1 MKECIYLFKYKRTW
15 NHMIDILIIDDHP
28 VVLDGT
34 KTLLQDLT
42 DVRIDTEQD
51 SAAVLSRMDAQA
63 FQLFLIDINM
73 KPINGIQLSEMIKKK
88 QPEALILLYTGYEL
102 SDYYE
107 LLIEKKIDGLLS
119 KLATKEQVIQTI
131 QAALRGEILL
141 AADFLDFVHQRTNL
155 PNVQQDV
162 LLSNKE
168 QEILQLVAQGCTNK
182 AIASAIGVTQR
193 TVENY
198 LSKLFVKLNVESR
211 AEAVIVAKE
220 KAWIN

>member
-1 MKECIYLFKYKRTW
+1 MM
-15 NHMIDILIIDDHP
+15 NILIIDDHP

-34 KTLLQDLT
+34 KTLLQDLAN
-42 DVRIDTEQD
+42 VQIKTEQD
-51 SAAVLSRMDAQA
+51 SAAVLPRMETES

-73 KPINGIQLSEMIKKK
+73 KPINGIQLSEMIRKK
-88 QPEALILLYTGYEL
+88 QPEALIILYTGYEL

-141 AADFLDFVHQRTNL
+141 AADFLDFVQQRANL
-155 PNVQQDV
+155 PNVQQEV
-162 LLSNKE
+162 LLSDKE

-182 AIASAIGVTQR
+182 AISSAIRVTQR
-193 TVENY
+193 PEGNY
-198 LSKLFVKLNVESR
+198 LSKLFVKLSVESR

-220 KAWIN
+220 KAWID

>member
-1 MKECIYLFKYKRTW
+1 MKL
-15 NHMIDILIIDDHP
+15 LIIDDHP

-34 KTLLQDLT
+34 KTLLQDL
-42 DVRIDTEQD
+42 VNVQIETEQD
-51 SAAVLSRMDAQA
+51 STAVLLRMDTET

-73 KPINGIQLSEMIKKK
+73 KPINGIQLAEIIKKK
-88 QPEALILLYTGYEL
+88 QPEALIILYTGYEL

-141 AADFLDFVHQRTNL
+141 AADFLDFVQQRSNL
-155 PNVQQDV
+155 PNTQQEV
-162 LLSNKE
+162 LLSDKE

-220 KAWIN
+220 KAWID

>member
-1 MKECIYLFKYKRTW
+1 MM
-15 NHMIDILIIDDHP
+15 NILIIDDHP

-34 KTLLQDLT
+34 KTLLQDL
-42 DVRIDTEQD
+42 VNVQIETEQD
-51 SAAVLSRMDAQA
+51 SAAILLRMDTEA

-73 KPINGIQLSEMIKKK
+73 KPINGIQLAEMIKKK
-88 QPEALILLYTGYEL
+88 QPEALIILYTGYEL
-102 SDYYE
+102 ADYYE

-141 AADFLDFVHQRTNL
+141 AADFLDFVQQRSNL
-155 PNVQQDV
+155 PNTQQEV
-162 LLSNKE
+162 LLSDKE

-220 KAWIN
+220 KAWID

>member
-1 MKECIYLFKYKRTW
+1 
-15 NHMIDILIIDDHP
+15 MINILIVDDHP

-42 DVRIDTEQD
+42 DVNIDTEQNCE
-51 SAAVLSRMDAQA
+51 AVLSRMDAQA

-73 KPINGIQLSEMIKKK
+73 KPTNGIQLSEMIKKK
-88 QPEALILLYTGYEL
+88 QPEAIILLYTGYEL

-107 LLIEKKIDGLLS
+107 LLVEKKIDGLLS

-131 QAALRGEILL
+131 LAALRGEILL
-141 AADFLDFVHQRTNL
+141 SADFLDFVQQRTNM
-155 PNVQQDV
+155 PNRQQEV
-162 LLSNKE
+162 LLSDKE

-220 KAWIN
+220 KAWID

>member
-1 MKECIYLFKYKRTW
+1 
-15 NHMIDILIIDDHP
+15 MIDILIVDDHP

-42 DVRIDTEQD
+42 NVRIDTEQD
-51 SAAVLSRMDAQA
+51 SASVLSRMDAQD

-73 KPINGIQLSEMIKKK
+73 KPLNGIQLSEMIKKK

-107 LLIEKKIDGLLS
+107 LLIEKKVDGLLS

-141 AADFLDFVHQRTNL
+141 AADFLDFVHQRTNRS
-155 PNVQQDV
+155 NVQQDV
-162 LLSNKE
+162 LLSDKE

>member
-1 MKECIYLFKYKRTW
+1 MM
-15 NHMIDILIIDDHP
+15 NILIIDDHP

-34 KTLLQDLT
+34 KTLLQDLAN
-42 DVRIDTEQD
+42 VHIETEQD
-51 SAAVLSRMDAQA
+51 SAAVLSRMDTDT

-88 QPEALILLYTGYEL
+88 QPEALIILYTGYEL

-141 AADFLDFVHQRTNL
+141 AADFLDFVQQRTNL
-155 PNVQQDV
+155 PNVQQEV
-162 LLSNKE
+162 LLSDKE

-220 KAWIN
+220 KAWIK

>member
-1 MKECIYLFKYKRTW
+1 MM
-15 NHMIDILIIDDHP
+15 NILIIDDHP

-34 KTLLQDLT
+34 KTLLQDL
-42 DVRIDTEQD
+42 VNVQIETEQD
-51 SAAVLSRMDAQA
+51 SAAVLLRMDTEA

-73 KPINGIQLSEMIKKK
+73 KPINGIQLAEMIKKK
-88 QPEALILLYTGYEL
+88 QPEALIILYTGYEL
-102 SDYYE
+102 ADYYE

-141 AADFLDFVHQRTNL
+141 AADFLDFVQQRSNL
-155 PNVQQDV
+155 PNSQQEV
-162 LLSNKE
+162 LLSDKE

-220 KAWIN
+220 KAWID

>member
-1 MKECIYLFKYKRTW
+1 MM
-15 NHMIDILIIDDHP
+15 NILIIDDHP

-34 KTLLQDLT
+34 KTLLQDL
-42 DVRIDTEQD
+42 VNVQIETEQD
-51 SAAVLSRMDAQA
+51 SAAVLLRMDTEA

-73 KPINGIQLSEMIKKK
+73 KPINGIQLAEMIKKK
-88 QPEALILLYTGYEL
+88 QPEALIILYTGYEL

-107 LLIEKKIDGLLS
+107 LLIEKKVDGLLS

-141 AADFLDFVHQRTNL
+141 AADFLDFIQQRSNL
-155 PNVQQDV
+155 RNTQQEV
-162 LLSNKE
+162 LLSDKE

-220 KAWIN
+220 KAWID

>member
-1 MKECIYLFKYKRTW
+1 MM
-15 NHMIDILIIDDHP
+15 NILIIDDHP

-34 KTLLQDLT
+34 KTLLQDLAN
-42 DVRIDTEQD
+42 VQIETEQD
-51 SAAVLSRMDAQA
+51 SAAVLPRMDTEA

-73 KPINGIQLSEMIKKK
+73 KPINGIQLAEMIKKK
-88 QPEALILLYTGYEL
+88 QPDALIILYTGYEL

-141 AADFLDFVHQRTNL
+141 AADFLDFVQQRSNL
-155 PNVQQDV
+155 PNVQQEV
-162 LLSNKE
+162 LLSDKE

-220 KAWIN
+220 KAWID

>member
-1 MKECIYLFKYKRTW
+1 MKACKFLFKYKRTW
-15 NHMIDILIIDDHP
+15 NHMIDILIVDDHP

-42 DVRIDTEQD
+42 NVQIDTEQD

-73 KPINGIQLSEMIKKK
+73 KPVNGIQLSEMIKKK
-88 QPEALILLYTGYEL
+88 QPEALIILYTGYEL

-107 LLIEKKIDGLLS
+107 LLIEKKVDGLLS
-119 KLATKEQVIQTI
+119 KLATKQQVIQTI
-131 QAALRGEILL
+131 EAALRGEILL
-141 AADFLDFVHQRTNL
+141 AADFLDFVQQRINL
-155 PNVQQDV
+155 PNMQQEI
-162 LLSNKE
+162 LLSDKE

>member
-1 MKECIYLFKYKRTW
+1 
-15 NHMIDILIIDDHP
+15 MIDILIVDDHP

-34 KTLLQDLT
+34 KTLLQDLR

-131 QAALRGEILL
+131 QASLRGEILL

-162 LLSNKE
+162 LLSDKE

>member
-1 MKECIYLFKYKRTW
+1 
-15 NHMIDILIIDDHP
+15 MIDLLIVDDHP

-34 KTLLQDLT
+34 KTLLQDLEN
-42 DVRIDTEQD
+42 VHIETEQE
-51 SAAVLSRMDAQA
+51 SANVLSRMATKS

-73 KPINGIQLSEMIKKK
+73 KPINGIQLAEMIKKA
-88 QPEALILLYTGYEL
+88 QPEALIILYTGYEL

-107 LLIEKKIDGLLS
+107 LLVEKKVDGLLS

-131 QAALRGEILL
+131 QATLRGEILL
-141 AADFLDFVHQRTNL
+141 SVDFLDFVQQHSNRTNTK
-155 PNVQQDV
+155 QEV
-162 LLSNKE
+162 LLSHKE

-198 LSKLFVKLNVESR
+198 LSKLFVRLHVESR

-220 KAWIN
+220 KAWID

>member
-1 MKECIYLFKYKRTW
+1 MM
-15 NHMIDILIIDDHP
+15 NILIIDDHP

-34 KTLLQDLT
+34 KTLLQDL
-42 DVRIDTEQD
+42 VNVQIETEQD
-51 SAAVLSRMDAQA
+51 SAAVLLRMDTEA

-73 KPINGIQLSEMIKKK
+73 KPINGIQLAEMIKKK
-88 QPEALILLYTGYEL
+88 QPEALIILYTGYEL
-102 SDYYE
+102 ADYYE

-141 AADFLDFVHQRTNL
+141 AADFLDFVQQRSNL
-155 PNVQQDV
+155 PNTQQEV
-162 LLSNKE
+162 LLSDKE

-198 LSKLFVKLNVESR
+198 LSKLFVKLSVESR

>member
-1 MKECIYLFKYKRTW
+1 
-15 NHMIDILIIDDHP
+15 MIDILIVDDHP

-42 DVRIDTEQD
+42 NVHIDTEQD
-51 SAAVLSRMDAQA
+51 SAAVLTRMDAQD

-107 LLIEKKIDGLLS
+107 LLIEKKVDGLLS

-162 LLSNKE
+162 LLSDKE

-198 LSKLFVKLNVESR
+198 LTKLFVKLNVESR

>member
-1 MKECIYLFKYKRTW
+1 MMEL
-15 NHMIDILIIDDHP
+15 LIVDDHP

-42 DVRIDTEQD
+42 DVNIETEQD
-51 SAAVLSRMDAQA
+51 GQSVLSLMDTKT
-63 FQLFLIDINM
+63 FQLYLIDINM
-73 KPINGIQLSEMIKKK
+73 KPTNGIQLSELIKKK

-102 SDYYE
+102 ADYYE
-107 LLIEKKIDGLLS
+107 LLIEKKVDGLLS

-141 AADFLDFVHQRTNL
+141 PADFLDFVQQRTYRKD
-155 PNVQQDV
+155 VQKEV
-162 LLSNKE
+162 SLSDKE
-168 QEILQLVAQGCTNK
+168 QEILQYVAQGFTNK
-182 AIASAIGVTQR
+182 AIASNLGVTQR

-198 LSKLFVKLNVESR
+198 LSKLFVRLHVESR

-220 KAWIN
+220 NAWID

>member
-1 MKECIYLFKYKRTW
+1 
-15 NHMIDILIIDDHP
+15 MIEILIVDDHP

-34 KTLLQDLT
+34 KTLLQDLEN
-42 DVRIDTEQD
+42 VHIETEQE
-51 SAAVLSRMDAQA
+51 SANVLARMESHP
-63 FQLFLIDINM
+63 FQLYLIDINM
-73 KPINGIQLSEMIKKK
+73 KPLNGIQLAEMIKKQ
-88 QPEALILLYTGYEL
+88 QPEALIILYTGYEL

-107 LLIEKKIDGLLS
+107 LLVEKKVDGLLS

-131 QAALRGEILL
+131 QATLRGEILL
-141 AADFLDFVHQRTNL
+141 SADFLDFV
-155 PNVQQDV
+155 QQHSNRSNAKQEV
-162 LLSNKE
+162 LLSHKE

-198 LSKLFVKLNVESR
+198 LSKLFVRLHVESR

-220 KAWIN
+220 KAWID

>member
-1 MKECIYLFKYKRTW
+1 
-15 NHMIDILIIDDHP
+15 MIDILIVDDHP

-34 KTLLQDLT
+34 KTLLQDLPN
-42 DVRIDTEQD
+42 VQIDTEQD
-51 SAAVLSRMDAQA
+51 CAAVLSRMDAHA

-107 LLIEKKIDGLLS
+107 LLIEKKVDGLLS
-119 KLATKEQVIQTI
+119 KLATKQQVIQTI
-131 QAALRGEILL
+131 EAALRGEILL
-141 AADFLDFVHQRTNL
+141 AADFLDFVQQRTNL
-155 PNVQQDV
+155 QNVQQEILISD
-162 LLSNKE
+162 KE

>member
-1 MKECIYLFKYKRTW
+1 MM
-15 NHMIDILIIDDHP
+15 NILIIDDHP

-34 KTLLQDLT
+34 KTLLQDLAN
-42 DVRIDTEQD
+42 VQIETEQD
-51 SAAVLSRMDAQA
+51 SAAVLPRMDTEA

-88 QPEALILLYTGYEL
+88 QPEALIILYTGYEL

-141 AADFLDFVHQRTNL
+141 AADFLDFIQQRTNL
-155 PNVQQDV
+155 PNVQQEV
-162 LLSNKE
+162 LLSDKE

-220 KAWIN
+220 KAWID

>member
-1 MKECIYLFKYKRTW
+1 MM
-15 NHMIDILIIDDHP
+15 NILIIDDHP

-34 KTLLQDLT
+34 KTLLQDLAN
-42 DVRIDTEQD
+42 VQIETEQD
-51 SAAVLSRMDAQA
+51 CAAVLSRMDTAT

-88 QPEALILLYTGYEL
+88 QADALIILYTGYEL

-131 QAALRGEILL
+131 QAAIRGEILL
-141 AADFLDFVHQRTNL
+141 AADFLDFVQQRTNL
-155 PNVQQDV
+155 PNEQQEV
-162 LLSNKE
+162 LLSDKE

-220 KAWIN
+220 KAWIK

>member
-1 MKECIYLFKYKRTW
+1 MM
-15 NHMIDILIIDDHP
+15 NILIIDDHP

-34 KTLLQDLT
+34 KTLLQDL
-42 DVRIDTEQD
+42 VNVQIETEQD
-51 SAAVLSRMDAQA
+51 SAAVLLRMDTEA

-73 KPINGIQLSEMIKKK
+73 KPINGIQLAEMIKKK
-88 QPEALILLYTGYEL
+88 QPEALIILYTGYEL
-102 SDYYE
+102 ADYYE

-141 AADFLDFVHQRTNL
+141 AADFLDFVQQRSNL
-155 PNVQQDV
+155 PNTHQEV
-162 LLSNKE
+162 LLSDKE

-220 KAWIN
+220 KAWID

>member
-1 MKECIYLFKYKRTW
+1 MM
-15 NHMIDILIIDDHP
+15 NILIIDDHP

-34 KTLLQDLT
+34 KTLLQDLAN
-42 DVRIDTEQD
+42 VQIETEQD
-51 SAAVLSRMDAQA
+51 SAAVLPRMDIET

-88 QPEALILLYTGYEL
+88 QPEALIILYTGYEL

-141 AADFLDFVHQRTNL
+141 AADFLDFIQQRTNL
-155 PNVQQDV
+155 PNVQQEV
-162 LLSNKE
+162 LLSDKE

-220 KAWIN
+220 KAWID

>member
-1 MKECIYLFKYKRTW
+1 MM
-15 NHMIDILIIDDHP
+15 NILIIDDHP

-34 KTLLQDLT
+34 KTLLQDL
-42 DVRIDTEQD
+42 VNVQIETEQD
-51 SAAVLSRMDAQA
+51 SAAVLLRMDTEA

-73 KPINGIQLSEMIKKK
+73 KPINGIQLAEMIKKK
-88 QPEALILLYTGYEL
+88 QPEALIILYTGYEL

-131 QAALRGEILL
+131 QAAIRGEILL
-141 AADFLDFVHQRTNL
+141 AADFLDFVQQRSNL
-155 PNVQQDV
+155 PNTKQEV
-162 LLSNKE
+162 LLSDKE

-220 KAWIN
+220 KAWIE

>member
-1 MKECIYLFKYKRTW
+1 
-15 NHMIDILIIDDHP
+15 MINILIIDDHP

-42 DVRIDTEQD
+42 NVHIDTEQD
-51 SAAVLSRMDAQA
+51 SVAVLSRMDAQS

-73 KPINGIQLSEMIKKK
+73 KPINGIQLAEMIKKK
-88 QPEALILLYTGYEL
+88 QPEALILLYTGYEV

-119 KLATKEQVIQTI
+119 KLATKQQVIQTI
-131 QAALRGEILL
+131 EAALRGEILL
-141 AADFLDFVHQRTNL
+141 SADFLDFVQQRTNL
-155 PNVQQDV
+155 PNMQQDV
-162 LLSNKE
+162 LLSDKE

-220 KAWIN
+220 KAWLK

>member
-1 MKECIYLFKYKRTW
+1 MM
-15 NHMIDILIIDDHP
+15 NILIIDDHP

-34 KTLLQDLT
+34 KTLLQDLAN
-42 DVRIDTEQD
+42 VQIETEQD
-51 SAAVLSRMDAQA
+51 SAAVLPRMATEA

-73 KPINGIQLSEMIKKK
+73 KPINGIQLAEMIKKK
-88 QPEALILLYTGYEL
+88 QPDALIILYTGYEL

-131 QAALRGEILL
+131 QASLRGEILL
-141 AADFLDFVHQRTNL
+141 AADFLDFVQQRSNL
-155 PNVQQDV
+155 PNVQQEV
-162 LLSNKE
+162 LLSDKE

-220 KAWIN
+220 KAWID

>member
-1 MKECIYLFKYKRTW
+1 MM
-15 NHMIDILIIDDHP
+15 NILIIDDHP

-34 KTLLQDLT
+34 KTLLQDLAN
-42 DVRIDTEQD
+42 VQIETEQD
-51 SAAVLSRMDAQA
+51 SAAVLPRMDTEA

-88 QPEALILLYTGYEL
+88 QPEALIILYTGYEL

-141 AADFLDFVHQRTNL
+141 AADFLDFIQQRTNL
-155 PNVQQDV
+155 PNVQQEV
-162 LLSNKE
+162 LLSDNE

-220 KAWIN
+220 KAWID

>member
-1 MKECIYLFKYKRTW
+1 MM
-15 NHMIDILIIDDHP
+15 NILIIDDHP

-42 DVRIDTEQD
+42 NVHIETEQD
-51 SAAVLSRMDAQA
+51 SAAVLTRMESEA

-73 KPINGIQLSEMIKKK
+73 KPINGIQLSENIKKK
-88 QPEALILLYTGYEL
+88 QPEALIILYTGYEL

-131 QAALRGEILL
+131 QAAFRGEILL
-141 AADFLDFVHQRTNL
+141 AADFLDFIQQRTNL
-155 PNVQQDV
+155 PNIQQEI
-162 LLSNKE
+162 LLSDKE

>member
-1 MKECIYLFKYKRTW
+1 M
-15 NHMIDILIIDDHP
+15 NILIIDDHP

-34 KTLLQDLT
+34 KTLLQDLAN
-42 DVRIDTEQD
+42 VKIETEQD
-51 SAAVLSRMDAQA
+51 SAAVLPRMDTEA

-88 QPEALILLYTGYEL
+88 QPEALIILYTGYEL

-141 AADFLDFVHQRTNL
+141 AADFLDFVQQRTNL
-155 PNVQQDV
+155 PNVQQEV
-162 LLSNKE
+162 LLSDKE

-220 KAWIN
+220 KAWID

>member
-1 MKECIYLFKYKRTW
+1 MM
-15 NHMIDILIIDDHP
+15 NILIIDDHP

-34 KTLLQDLT
+34 KTLLQDLAN
-42 DVRIDTEQD
+42 VQIETEQD
-51 SAAVLSRMDAQA
+51 SAAVLPRMDTEA

-88 QPEALILLYTGYEL
+88 QPEALIILYTGYEL

-141 AADFLDFVHQRTNL
+141 AADFLDFVQQRSNL
-155 PNVQQDV
+155 PNVQQEV
-162 LLSNKE
+162 LLSDKE

-220 KAWIN
+220 KAWID

>member
-1 MKECIYLFKYKRTW
+1 
-15 NHMIDILIIDDHP
+15 MINILIIDDHP

-34 KTLLQDLT
+34 KTLLQDLANAH
-42 DVRIDTEQD
+42 IDTEQD
-51 SAAVLSRMDAQA
+51 SSVVLSRMDAQS

-107 LLIEKKIDGLLS
+107 LLIEKKVDGLLS
-119 KLATKEQVIQTI
+119 KLATKQQVIQTI
-131 QAALRGEILL
+131 EAALRGEILL
-141 AADFLDFVHQRTNL
+141 AADFLDFVQQRTNL
-155 PNVQQDV
+155 PNAQQDV
-162 LLSNKE
+162 LLSQKE
-168 QEILQLVAQGCTNK
+168 QEILQLVSQGCTNK

-220 KAWIN
+220 KEWLK

>member
-1 MKECIYLFKYKRTW
+1 
-15 NHMIDILIIDDHP
+15 MIDILIVDDHP

-34 KTLLQDLT
+34 KTLLQDLPN
-42 DVRIDTEQD
+42 VRIDTEQD
-51 SAAVLSRMDAQA
+51 CAAVLSRMDAQA

-107 LLIEKKIDGLLS
+107 LLIEKKVDGLLS
-119 KLATKEQVIQTI
+119 KLATKQQVIQTI
-131 QAALRGEILL
+131 EAALRGEILL
-141 AADFLDFVHQRTNL
+141 AADFLDFVQQRTNL
-155 PNVQQDV
+155 QNVQQEV
-162 LLSNKE
+162 LISDKE

>member
-1 MKECIYLFKYKRTW
+1 
-15 NHMIDILIIDDHP
+15 MIDILIVDDHP

-42 DVRIDTEQD
+42 NVRIDTEQD
-51 SAAVLSRMDAQA
+51 SASVLSRMDAQD

-73 KPINGIQLSEMIKKK
+73 KPLNGIQLSEMIKKK

-107 LLIEKKIDGLLS
+107 LLIEKKVDGLLS

-141 AADFLDFVHQRTNL
+141 AADFLDFVHQRTNRS
-155 PNVQQDV
+155 NVQQDV
-162 LLSNKE
+162 LLSDKE

-220 KAWIN
+220 NAWIN

>member
-1 MKECIYLFKYKRTW
+1 
-15 NHMIDILIIDDHP
+15 MIDILIVDDHP

-34 KTLLQDLT
+34 KTLLQDLPN
-42 DVRIDTEQD
+42 VQIDTEQD

-107 LLIEKKIDGLLS
+107 LLIEKKVDGLLS
-119 KLATKEQVIQTI
+119 KLATKQQVIQTI
-131 QAALRGEILL
+131 EAALRGEILL
-141 AADFLDFVHQRTNL
+141 AADFLDFVQQRTNL
-155 PNVQQDV
+155 QNVQQEILISD
-162 LLSNKE
+162 KE